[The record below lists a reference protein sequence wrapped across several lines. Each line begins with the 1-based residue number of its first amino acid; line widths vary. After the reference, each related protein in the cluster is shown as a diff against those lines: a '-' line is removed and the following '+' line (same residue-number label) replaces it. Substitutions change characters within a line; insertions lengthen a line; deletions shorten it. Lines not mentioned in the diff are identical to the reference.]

1 MRFSLNFSNL
11 VPVLNQVKKM
21 EKKSKKKFFWVFI
34 RVLKVNF
41 RDQKLFKKLLLMQV
55 VPRIN
60 SQEKKMFP

>member
-1 MRFSLNFSNL
+1 MRFSFNFSNL

-41 RDQKLFKKLLLMQV
+41 WDQKLFKKLLHMQV

-60 SQEKKMFP
+60 GQEKKLIP